1 MIKVF
6 VVVTALMLIIGVTS
20 IDQSPFRDVFIGDRA
35 LGKVTWSVSL
45 KL

>member
-6 VVVTALMLIIGVTS
+6 VVVAALMLIGVTS
-20 IDQSPFRDVFIGDRA
+20 IDQNPFRDVFIGDRA
-35 LGKVTWSVSL
+35 LGEVTWFVSL